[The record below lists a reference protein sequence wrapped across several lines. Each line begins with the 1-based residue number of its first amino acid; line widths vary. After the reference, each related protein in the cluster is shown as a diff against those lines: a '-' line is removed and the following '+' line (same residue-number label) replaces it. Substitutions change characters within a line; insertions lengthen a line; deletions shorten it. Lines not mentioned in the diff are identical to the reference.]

1 MKQQWTDRD
10 DSRLI
15 AMAENPNITIRQ
27 AAEALGRTYAS
38 IASRARDLQLK
49 WSLTRNPGPTKR
61 VLTAEEDI
69 ELRKMAAD
77 PAMPKHEARRILRIS
92 DKVLNR
98 HIEQHGIHWA
108 TKFDRHSPEM
118 VRKLAADDSVNKAE
132 AAQKLGVTVRTLDV
146 LLERFDAKWVEKRI
160 NYAAIETKKAAK
172 RPPKATPQAQ
182 ISIGANERRIIKRPA
197 PDVETPDFTM
207 TPHLGGWQWW
217 CDALDVGGWK
227 AADSEAQARDMIVD
241 DLKRIV
247 DRIDFHARRPPK
259 DWRPAFIGVG
269 A

>member
-1 MKQQWTDRD
+1 MQKWTDSD

-15 AMAENPNITIRQ
+15 AMAEDPNLTIRQ
-27 AAEALGRTYAS
+27 SAEALGRTYAS
-38 IASRARDLQLK
+38 IASRARDLGLK
-49 WSLTRNPGPTKR
+49 WNLTGNPGPTKR

-77 PAMPKHEARRILRIS
+77 PAMPKHQARRILRLS
-92 DKVLNR
+92 DTVMTR
-98 HIEQHGIHWA
+98 HIEQHGIYWA
-108 TKFDRHSPEM
+108 TKFDRHDPEM
-118 VRKLAADDSVNKAE
+118 VRKLAADDSVNKTE
-132 AAQKLGVTVRTLDV
+132 AAQKLGVTSRVLDA
-146 LLERFDAKWVEKRI
+146 LLERFDAKWVAKRI
-160 NYAAIETKKAAK
+160 DYAAIEAKKAAK
-172 RPPKATPQAQ
+172 RPPTPQAQ
-182 ISIGANERRIIKRPA
+182 INVGANERMIIKRPA

-207 TPHLGGWQWW
+207 TSHLGGWQWR